1 MTTRKAKATASMSN
15 NEGPGTMA
23 AKEDIKIGVLKRS
36 EVEEGERIFQVG
48 FSKFLGIADPVT
60 FVGDRRFVVPRW
72 KAGGVVRF
80 LWAAGG
86 AAGVLAAGCG
96 AAAADGDDEGV

>member
-1 MTTRKAKATASMSN
+1 MSN